1 GSYQIIRLWHVS
13 DQCDNTAE
21 FTQTINIIPN
31 DELKFSELPIDL
43 TVNCGSIPE
52 AVILTATNGC
62 DTEVPVTFTQT
73 IVETDCT
80 PIIERQWVAT
90 DSYANTITHS
100 QTIIVKDT
108 QAPTFV
114 ETLPEDLTLNCT
126 TLPQAEVLTA
136 IDACDQDVKVE
147 FTESITT
154 EDCTQIITR
163 QWTATDCS
171 ENFVTH
177 TQTIK
182 LIQDNEAPRLTAA
195 FLEIF
200 QEEISTNCANIPEA
214 PQLEFLDACSTDL
227 NINFD
232 QTSTY
237 VNDQT
242 DYEIQRTWQ
251 VTDPCENQAIFTQ
264 IIKVSQENIE
274 QNLVQIMLCQ
284 RDAVYDLSTLLPTTS
299 TSGQWTLSTDDNNL
313 NGSIFDPTTADLGV
327 YTATY
332 TLEGSCT
339 PQTVVTIT
347 VHDDCVVL
355 PCDSSQSVSIS
366 KAITPNG

>member
-1 GSYQIIRLWHVS
+1 
-13 DQCDNTAE
+13 
-21 FTQTINIIPN
+21 
-31 DELKFSELPIDL
+31 
-43 TVNCGSIPE
+43 
-52 AVILTATNGC
+52 
-62 DTEVPVTFTQT
+62 
-73 IVETDCT
+73 
-80 PIIERQWVAT
+80 
-90 DSYANTITHS
+90 
-100 QTIIVKDT
+100 
-108 QAPTFV
+108 
-114 ETLPEDLTLNCT
+114 
-126 TLPQAEVLTA
+126 
-136 IDACDQDVKVE
+136 
-147 FTESITT
+147 
-154 EDCTQIITR
+154 
-163 QWTATDCS
+163 DCS

-195 FLEIF
+195 FLETF

-299 TSGQWTLSTDDNNL
+299 TLGQWTLSTDDNNL
-313 NGSIFDPTTADLGV
+313 NGSFFDPTIADLGV

-366 KAITPNG
+366 KAITPNGDPYNEYFTVSGLEACGFKLELQIFNRWGSKIYETMDYQNNWNAFSRSSNSQFMPAGTYYYILTVVDSGYDPIKGYVYVGTTSK